1 MTIHG
6 GFFVGRRPTAL
17 PVWGV
22 PATKLIC
29 LDCDSTLSAIE
40 GIDEL
45 ARRRG
50 LAVLGRVEE
59 MTNDA
64 MEGRLPVESVFER
77 RLELIEPRREDLAA
91 VGLRYVETVEPTAR
105 ETIAALVKR
114 GWTPVIVSG
123 GFTPAIQPLA
133 DYLGVARIE
142 AVELKFTAEG
152 EYDGFDETSPTA
164 RSGGKPEV
172 VARLKA
178 ELQPEITVMVGDGVS
193 DLEAKAQV
201 DRFIGFGRYV
211 IRPRVRAEADIFIM
225 SLAELLK
232 VL

>member
-1 MTIHG
+1 MLAHTS
-6 GFFVGRRPTAL
+6 RRCLCGA
-17 PVWGV
+17 V

-45 ARRRG
+45 ARLRG
-50 LAVLGRVEE
+50 LAVLGRVEM

-64 MEGRLPVESVFER
+64 MEGSVTVESVFER

-91 VGLRYVETVEPTAR
+91 VGRRYVETVEPTAR
-105 ETIAALVKR
+105 ATIAALVAR

-123 GFTPAIQPLA
+123 GFTQAIRPLA

-142 AVELKFTAEG
+142 AVELKFTEDG
-152 EYDGFDETSPTA
+152 TYDGYDAEAPTT
-164 RSGGKPEV
+164 RTGGKAEV
-172 VARLKA
+172 IAQLRR
-178 ELQPEITVMVGDGVS
+178 ELQPETTVMIGDGMS
-193 DLEAKAQV
+193 DLETKPAV

-211 IRPRVRAEADIFIM
+211 VRPKVKAEAHVFIC
-225 SLAELLK
+225 SLAELTK